1 MTEESDYVETTF
13 VALKPDAV
21 KRGIVGEIVSRIED
35 AGFKIAGMK
44 MVQATDQLLEQH
56 YEEHVDKPFYESL
69 ADYMK
74 EGPLVAMAV
83 EGVHAVE
90 NMRKIVGDTDASEAH
105 PATIRGR
112 FAHMSMEHADAAGR
126 NYKNIVHASATRE
139 EAERE
144 IDIWF
149 SEDEL
154 HDYRTSHEEEVI

>member
-1 MTEESDYVETTF
+1 MTEDYVETTF

-21 KRGIVGEIVSRIED
+21 KRGIVGDIISVIED
-35 AGFKIAGMK
+35 AGFKISGMK

-74 EGPLVAMAV
+74 EGPVVAMAV

-90 NMRKIVGDTDASEAH
+90 NMRKIVGDTSAKEAH
-105 PATIRGR
+105 PSTIRGR
-112 FAHMSMEHADAAGR
+112 FGHMSMEHADAAGK
-126 NYKNIVHASATRE
+126 NYKNLIHASETLE

-144 IDIWF
+144 LDIWF
-149 SEDEL
+149 DEDEL
-154 HDYRTSHEEEVI
+154 HEYSHAHEEEVM